1 MIDLPSKKLQRSTH
15 IFLVSSLKILFGT
28 YSIDDNNTF
37 LYHTDTNQVRGF
49 CLFVKKHTHLSY
61 VF

>member
-15 IFLVSSLKILFGT
+15 IFLVSSLKILFG
-28 YSIDDNNTF
+28 IDNNTF

-49 CLFVKKHTHLSY
+49 CLFVKKHTSY
-61 VF
+61 PMFFKA